1 MAKQD
6 RAIRTRRAILEA
18 AAIVFE
24 KQGFQAATITDILK
38 MAGVTKG
45 ALYFH
50 FQSKEALAHG
60 VLNEQGSG
68 PSLPPQPVKLQEL
81 IDSGSVLAHRLRTD
95 HLVRAS
101 IRLTLDQQ
109 ATGLD
114 RSGPFRHWSEVNVEV
129 LTLAQQRGELMP
141 NVVISDTAE
150 LYVGA
155 FAGLQMM
162 SQTLSDYQ
170 DLSHR
175 HSVLQRHVMSSIAV
189 PSVLAALDFSEDR
202 GARLTAELETVPVAE
217 CAAAAAV

>member
-18 AAIVFE
+18 AAMVFE

-38 MAGVTKG
+38 VAGVTKG

-60 VLNEQGSG
+60 VLSEQGSG
-68 PSLPPQPVKLQEL
+68 PGLQPQPIKLQEL
-81 IDSGSVLAHRLRTD
+81 IDAGSILAHRLRTD

-101 IRLTLDQQ
+101 VRLTLDQQ
-109 ATGLD
+109 AHGLD
-114 RSGPFRHWSEVNVEV
+114 RSGPFRHWSEVNGEL
-129 LTLAQQRGELMP
+129 LTVAQQRGELLP

-162 SQTLSDYQ
+162 SQILSDYQ

-175 HSVLQRHVMSSIAV
+175 HSVMQRHMMSSIAV
-189 PSVLAALDFSEDR
+189 PSVLAALDFAEDR
-202 GARLTAELETVPVAE
+202 GARISAELEAAE
-217 CAAAAAV
+217 REAAAV

>member
-18 AAIVFE
+18 AAMVFE
-24 KQGFQAATITDILK
+24 KQGFQAATITDILRV
-38 MAGVTKG
+38 AGVTKG

-60 VLNEQGSG
+60 VLNEQGTS
-68 PSLPPQPVKLQEL
+68 SAVPPQPIKLQEL
-81 IDSGSVLAHRLRTD
+81 IDAGSVLAHRLRTD

-101 IRLTLDQQ
+101 VRLTLDQQ
-109 ATGLD
+109 AYGLD
-114 RSGPFRHWSEVNVEV
+114 RTGPFRHWSEVNVDL
-129 LTLAQQRGELMP
+129 LTIAKERGELLP

-150 LYVGA
+150 LYVGS

-162 SQTLSDYQ
+162 SQILSDYQ

-175 HSVLQRHVMSSIAV
+175 HSVLQRHIMASIAV
-189 PSVLAALDFSEDR
+189 PQVLAALDFDEGR
-202 GARLTAELETVPVAE
+202 GSRISAELEL
-217 CAAAAAV
+217 AAATAVCEGAGV

>member
-202 GARLTAELETVPVAE
+202 GARLTAEMETTPVAE
-217 CAAAAAV
+217 CAAAAV

>member
-60 VLNEQGSG
+60 VLNEQGAG

-129 LTLAQQRGELMP
+129 LTMAQQRGELMP

-202 GARLTAELETVPVAE
+202 GARLTAELESAALAG
-217 CAAAAAV
+217 CAAAAV

>member
-18 AAIVFE
+18 AAMVFE

-38 MAGVTKG
+38 VAGVTKG

-60 VLNEQGSG
+60 VLSEQGSG
-68 PSLPPQPVKLQEL
+68 PGLQPQPIKLQEL
-81 IDSGSVLAHRLRTD
+81 IDAGSILAHRLRTD

-101 IRLTLDQQ
+101 VRLTLDQQ
-109 ATGLD
+109 AHGLD
-114 RSGPFRHWSEVNVEV
+114 RSGPFRHWSEANAEL
-129 LTLAQQRGELMP
+129 LTVAQQRGELLP

-162 SQTLSDYQ
+162 SQILSDYQ

-175 HSVLQRHVMSSIAV
+175 HSVMQRHMMSSIAV
-189 PSVLAALDFSEDR
+189 PSVLAALDFAEDR
-202 GARLTAELETVPVAE
+202 GARISAELEAAE
-217 CAAAAAV
+217 REAAAV